1 MNRPGVSPLAQ
12 GSSRRERSGGR
23 GEVGIEAST
32 RFITWNVIEPIRCL
46 TIFTIVP
53 HATEHPIIVLDERA
67 SICRPRCPQERTSGM
82 RSRIASRDL
91 VHQPHTLA
99 IPLTSRGNR

>member
-32 RFITWNVIEPIRCL
+32 RFITWHVIEPIRCL

-53 HATEHPIIVLDERA
+53 HATEHPIIVLDEREA
-67 SICRPRCPQERTSGM
+67 LHKQRRNPGERH
-82 RSRIASRDL
+82 ASRVYKEGTAPVAPRHVEGD
-91 VHQPHTLA
+91 
-99 IPLTSRGNR
+99 